1 MNISGHALNMA
12 IYFSALLFFAG
23 ISFRIA
29 GWLSVP
35 NPLKIP
41 TTPAP
46 LTPAGTVARMLGE
59 LLFFRSLWKADKLLW
74 AVGYIF
80 HLSLLLVV
88 LRHLRYFLYPVPES
102 ILRFSDIGIYA
113 GFTLAAS
120 LLYLLARRLIIDRVA
135 YISNVMDYFYLLLII
150 LISMTGL
157 LMKFFF
163 RPNLIEIKDLMLHAA
178 ALDPI
183 AMSAGMSIF
192 FLVHLSMVML
202 LAALFPFGKLM
213 HAGGVLISPTRAMV
227 NNARRS
233 RHINPWAEKE
243 WDTMLSEAD
252 KETGAYM
259 PWSPEQWRDRWKR

>member
-23 ISFRIA
+23 ILFRIA

-35 NPLKIP
+35 TPLKIP

-59 LLFFRSLWKADKLLW
+59 LFFFRSLWKADKLLW
-74 AVGYIF
+74 AAGYIF

-102 ILRFSDIGIYA
+102 IFWFSDIGIYA

-120 LLYLLARRLIIDRVA
+120 LL
-135 YISNVMDYFYLLLII
+135 
-150 LISMTGL
+150 
-157 LMKFFF
+157 KFFF

-192 FLVHLSMVML
+192 FLVHLSMVLL

-243 WDTMLSEAD
+243 WDTMLSESD

-259 PWSPEQWRDRWKR
+259 PWSPEQWRVRWKR